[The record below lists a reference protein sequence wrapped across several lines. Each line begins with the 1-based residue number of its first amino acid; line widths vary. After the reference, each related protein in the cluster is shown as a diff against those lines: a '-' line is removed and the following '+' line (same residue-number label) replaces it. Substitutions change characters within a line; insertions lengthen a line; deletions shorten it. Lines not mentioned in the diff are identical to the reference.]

1 MRKKT
6 QKMKKGMAFL
16 MAQLLALGAVQT
28 MPGTTLVVNA
38 ATSSKPSITTYAT
51 KQELMESFK
60 QDGTNDTI
68 GKLVFGK
75 EGPST
80 PMEWYILGADKGIGD
95 GNNITVFAISP
106 IITNQVFEDDNETEK
121 TYQSQFGVYANVPTK
136 VNPNHYGASD
146 LRVELQKVA
155 TDTNHFSKAEQAL
168 MQATPVTTY
177 DNKNSEN
184 YTTTDILYVPD
195 STGGNTQGKY
205 IYAGSTNAIKMYKD
219 NYWST
224 EDQFWLRSPYNV
236 SYSTFQA
243 LVVDKD
249 YNVYRKDVATN
260 TGYDVRP
267 MTNIKLTSVLFA
279 SSAPARLSAPARAE
293 ALPSNKAMR
302 LRFDG
307 SNIAIGNVI
316 CDSEKGELL
325 ATKSSDATG
334 TVSLIVQGND
344 GTDNWFYSEVITDS
358 KLLKAS
364 EIKEALSGVI
374 SADSDIDLNKCCIWL
389 ETTLDDGLKY
399 ANMATE
405 KTMTKI
411 SSVELSGI
419 DIPTPKK
426 ALDAEAVTDTA
437 GVSDATPSVTWKAGD
452 KVATG
457 NADYNTAYTA
467 SVTLGIEDT
476 YIWGTDITATVNGQ
490 TASVTKNGDNTITV
504 SYAFPAVKDKLISI
518 TAPQPITVANGT
530 AYADMKLPTTVAIV
544 TEGSTVTTA
553 NVAWN
558 TTTPSSGSYD
568 PSVTTEQKVTLT
580 GTVTCPDTIDAN
592 GVSLSTSITIIINA
606 ASSEANNNN
615 VNDNNTKMSDDG
627 KATYNIT
634 ASSAKNKA
642 VTYVAPAN
650 KKLSKVTI
658 PDTVVI
664 DGVKYKVTEIKK
676 NAFKNNKYI
685 KTVTIGKNVKTIG
698 ASAFSGCSKLKTIKI
713 GSSVSTIGD
722 KAFYKCTKLTK
733 ITIPSKVNKIGKQA
747 FYGCKKLKNIT
758 IKTTKLTS
766 KKVGS
771 KAFTGTQKEAKV
783 KVPKKSL
790 TAYKKFLYK
799 KGLNKKAKITK

>member
-6 QKMKKGMAFL
+6 RKMKKGMSYL
-16 MAQLLALGAVQT
+16 MTLLLTLGVVQT

-38 ATSSKPSITTYAT
+38 ATSSKPSVTTYAT
-51 KQELMESFK
+51 KQELMESFR

-75 EGPST
+75 DWNT
-80 PMEWYILGADKGIGD
+80 TQMEWYILGADKGIGD
-95 GNNITVFAISP
+95 GNNITVFATRP
-106 IITNQVFEDDNETEK
+106 IIIDQVFEEDNGTEK
-121 TYQSQFGVYANVPTK
+121 TYQPTYGVYASAPAK
-136 VNPNHYGASD
+136 LNPNHYGASD
-146 LRVELQKVA
+146 LRVALQKVA

-177 DNKNSEN
+177 DNKNSAN
-184 YTTTDILYVPD
+184 YTTTDVLYVPD

-219 NYWST
+219 NYWSGT
-224 EDQFWLRSPYNV
+224 DQFWLRSPYNV
-236 SYSTFQA
+236 SYSTFEA

-249 YNVYRKDVATN
+249 QNVYRKDVATN
-260 TGYDVRP
+260 TGYNVRP
-267 MTNIKLTSVLFA
+267 VTNIKLTSVLFA
-279 SSAPARLSAPARAE
+279 SSAPARTSTPAKAE
-293 ALPSNKAMR
+293 VLPSNKSMR

-307 SNIAIGNVI
+307 SNIAIGNVVY
-316 CDSEKGELL
+316 DSEKGELL
-325 ATKSSDATG
+325 ATKSPDATG

-344 GTDNWFYSEVITDS
+344 GTNNWHYSEMLTDS
-358 KLLKAS
+358 KQLKVS

-411 SSVELSGI
+411 SKVELSGI

-426 ALDAEAVTDTA
+426 ALDTEAVTDTA
-437 GVSDATPSVTWKAGD
+437 GISDATPAVTWKAGD

-490 TASVTKNGDNTITV
+490 TASITKNGDNTITV
-504 SYAFPAVKDKLISI
+504 SYVFPAVKDKLISI
-518 TAPQPITVANGT
+518 TAPESVTVVNGT

-558 TTTPSSGSYD
+558 TTTPASGSYD
-568 PSVTTEQKVTLT
+568 QSVATEQKVTLT
-580 GTVTCPDTIDAN
+580 GIVTCPDAIDAN
-592 GVSLSTSITIIINA
+592 GVSLSTSITIIISA
-606 ASSEANNNN
+606 ASSDVNNGNTG
-615 VNDNNTKMSDDG
+615 DNNKKKSDDG
-627 KATYNIT
+627 KATYIIT
-634 ASSAKNKA
+634 AFSAKNKA
-642 VTYVAPAN
+642 VTYVAPT
-650 KKLSKVTI
+650 KTRMSKVTI

-664 DGVKYKVTEIKK
+664 DGVKYKVTAIEK

-685 KTVTIGKNVKTIG
+685 KTVIIGKNVKNIG
-698 ASAFSGCSKLKTIKI
+698 AK
-713 GSSVSTIGD
+713 
-722 KAFYKCTKLTK
+722 
-733 ITIPSKVNKIGKQA
+733 A

-758 IKTTKLTS
+758 FKTTKLKSST
-766 KKVGS
+766 VG
-771 KAFTGTQKEAKV
+771 KQAFKGTPKNAVV

-790 TAYKKFLYK
+790 KTYKKFLYK
-799 KGLNKKAKITK
+799 KGLNKKAKIKK

>member
-6 QKMKKGMAFL
+6 KKMKKGMAYL
-16 MAQLLALGAVQT
+16 MTLLLTLGVVQT

-38 ATSSKPSITTYAT
+38 ATSSKPSVTTYAT

-75 EGPST
+75 EGPIT
-80 PMEWYILGADKGIGD
+80 PMEWYILGADKSIGD
-95 GNNITVFAISP
+95 GNNITVFATSP
-106 IITNQVFEDDNETEK
+106 IITNQVFEDDNGTEK
-121 TYQSQFGVYANVPTK
+121 TYQPTYGVYASAPAK
-136 VNPNHYGASD
+136 LNPNHYGASD
-146 LRVELQKVA
+146 LRVALQEVA

-195 STGGNTQGKY
+195 STYSNTYVDY
-205 IYAGSTNAIKMYKD
+205 ILAGSTNDKKLYKK
-219 NYWST
+219 NYWMT
-224 EDQFWLRSPYNV
+224 GDQFWLRSPYLP
-236 SYSTFQA
+236 YSAYEA
-243 LVVDKD
+243 LLVDGEQD
-249 YNVYRKDVATN
+249 VYHEDVAMKTD
-260 TGYDVRP
+260 YDVRP
-267 MTNIKLTSVLFA
+267 VTNIKLTSVLFA
-279 SSAPARLSAPARAE
+279 SSAPARLSTPARAE

-325 ATKSSDATG
+325 ATKSPDATG

-344 GTDNWFYSEVITDS
+344 GTNNWFYSEMITDS
-358 KLLKAS
+358 KQLKVS
-364 EIKEALSGVI
+364 EIKEALSEVI
-374 SADSDIDLNKCCIWL
+374 SADSDIDLSKCCIWL

-411 SSVELSGI
+411 SKVELSGI

-426 ALDAEAVTDTA
+426 ALDTEAVTNTA
-437 GVSDATPSVTWKAGD
+437 GISDATPSVTWKAGD

-518 TAPQPITVANGT
+518 TAPESVTVANGT

-664 DGVKYKVTEIKK
+664 DGVEYKVTEIKK

-698 ASAFSGCSKLKTIKI
+698 ASAFSGCSKLKTLKL
-713 GSSVSTIGD
+713 GSSVTTISD